1 VQDVAVM
8 AVVAGVLEVE
18 EAVTEVEAEVLEVEE
33 AATEV
38 VVL

>member
-1 VQDVAVM
+1 M